1 MKGKKK
7 RKNVVHKRIRT
18 GGRQPGECN
27 RERWKMRSEG
37 EGESE
42 MFLTEVGSERVHGD
56 IMADCE
62 ESIDRRAI
70 HLSLDTYVGG

>member
-1 MKGKKK
+1 MK
-7 RKNVVHKRIRT
+7 
-18 GGRQPGECN
+18 C
-27 RERWKMRSEG
+27 
-37 EGESE
+37 
-42 MFLTEVGSERVHGD
+42 FLTEVGSERVHGD